1 MKFTKFAQFY
11 KSTKFNQL
19 ASALSLLLVFGFF
32 AIFGLIG
39 LSHRA
44 WADDNNEMTTYMTV
58 SPMNQQIILT
68 PGETYRGSIKIS
80 NSASS
85 RLPLKYT
92 ISIGSFA
99 EHGDTDSPDDYG
111 VIDTQVVSHYNQM
124 MDWIKVDPESGE
136 IQPNDIQIINYTI
149 DVPQDA
155 PAGGQYATLLVQNDT
170 NSDEGNGN
178 VNIQSKFQ
186 VASIIYAEVT
196 GETRNDG
203 EIISN
208 EIPHFLT
215 SGPLRASSMVQNNG
229 NVHTNASYTL
239 QVWPLGSDE
248 EICTNEEDNTQFP
261 VLPETRKYHV
271 ETCNLGVVG
280 VYRAK
285 QTVKIFG
292 ETSEVEGIVILCPIW
307 LMLIIV
313 VIIAAI
319 IGYFIYRARN
329 RRKKHNN
336 LGKQKA

>member
-1 MKFTKFAQFY
+1 MKFTKFNKFTHRA
-11 KSTKFNQL
+11 KSTRL
-19 ASALSLLLVFGFF
+19 ITVLSLVLAFGLF
-32 AIFGLIG
+32 AGVGLIG
-39 LSHRA
+39 LSSRVEA
-44 WADDNNEMTTYMTV
+44 ADNDSMTYMTI

-68 PGETYRGSIKIS
+68 PGETYHGSIKIS
-80 NSASS
+80 NSAES
-85 RLPLKYT
+85 LQPLKY
-92 ISIGSFA
+92 SVSVGSFS
-99 EHGDTDSPDDYG
+99 EHSDANSLDDYG
-111 VIDTQVVSHYNQM
+111 VIDTQAVSSYNQM
-124 MDWIKVDPESGE
+124 MQWIKVDPSSGE
-136 IQPNDIQIINYTI
+136 IQPNEVQIINYTI

-170 NSDEGNGN
+170 DSDQESGN

-196 GETRNDG
+196 GETHNEG

-215 SGPLRASSMVQNNG
+215 SSPLRATSMVENRG
-229 NVHTNASYTL
+229 NVHTDASYTL
-239 QVWPLGSDE
+239 QVWPMGSDE
-248 EICTNEEDNTQFP
+248 EICTNEEDSTTFP